1 MRADTQLHRIGKN
14 MKFSLGPSLFFWPKA
29 QVEDFY
35 HKAKSSSAD
44 IIYLGET
51 VCSKRRELRAKDWLN
66 LAHEVAKDC
75 NKQVVVSTMTLL
87 ESPAEIQVLKR
98 LCDNG
103 DFLVEANDL
112 SAVQIM
118 HDLKMP
124 FVAGPAINCYNVST
138 LKVLLKQGM
147 IRWLMPVELSGDWLK
162 TLLEQAT
169 EQGIRE
175 QFECE
180 VFSWGYLPLAYS
192 ARCFTARS
200 EDRAK
205 DDCQYC
211 CINYPQGRRMNSREG
226 EKVFVLNGIQTMSGY
241 QYNLINELSS
251 LQAMGVDIARISA
264 DSEQAFEQLD
274 KFKAQLIE
282 PVNYPLD
289 GVNECNGFW
298 HKIAGMSIA

>member
-1 MRADTQLHRIGKN
+1 
-14 MKFSLGPSLFFWPKA
+14 MKFSLGPSMFFWPKNT
-29 QVEDFY
+29 VEDFY
-35 HKAKSSSAD
+35 QQAKASRAD

-51 VCSKRRELRAKDWLN
+51 VCSKRSELRAKDWLA
-66 LAHEVAKDC
+66 LAREIAKESD
-75 NKQVVVSTMTLL
+75 KQIVVSTMTLL

-103 DFLVEANDL
+103 DFLIEANDL

-124 FVAGPAINCYNVST
+124 FVAGPAINCYNLST
-138 LKVLLKQGM
+138 LKVLIKQGM
-147 IRWLMPVELSGDWLK
+147 TRWLMPVELSGDWLK
-162 TLLEQAT
+162 TLLQQAQEEQ
-169 EQGIRE
+169 IRN

-200 EDRAK
+200 ENRPK

-241 QYNLINELSS
+241 QYNLVNEVPVLND
-251 LQAMGVDIARISA
+251 MGVDIARISA
-264 DSEQAFEQLD
+264 DSEQAFSELD
-274 KFKAQLIE
+274 KFHQQLHQ
-282 PVNYPLD
+282 PMNYQLD

-298 HKIAGMSIA
+298 HKIAGMSLAQ

>member
-1 MRADTQLHRIGKN
+1 
-14 MKFSLGPSLFFWPKA
+14 MKFSLGPSMFFWPKND
-29 QVEDFY
+29 VEMFY
-35 HKAKSSSAD
+35 QKAKKTSAD

-51 VCSKRRELRAKDWLN
+51 VCSKRRELKAKDWIT

-75 NKQVVVSTMTLL
+75 DKQIVISTMTLL
-87 ESPAEIQVLKR
+87 ESPTEIQILKK

-124 FVAGPAINCYNVST
+124 FVAGPAINCYNLPT

-147 IRWLMPVELSGDWLK
+147 TRWLMPVELSGDWLK
-162 TLLEQAT
+162 ILLEQAID
-169 EQGIRE
+169 EQVRDK
-175 QFECE
+175 FECE

-200 EDRAK
+200 EDRPK

-211 CINYPQGRRMNSREG
+211 CINYPQGRHMNSREG

-241 QYNLINELSS
+241 QYNLINEVQVLND
-251 LQAMGVDIARISA
+251 MGVDIARISA
-264 DSEQAFEQLD
+264 DNEQAFKQLD
-274 KFKAQLIE
+274 NFRQQLTK
-282 PVNYPLD
+282 PSHYSLD
-289 GVNECNGFW
+289 GITECNGFW
-298 HKIAGMSIA
+298 HKIAGMSIVQ